1 MLHSRRIRKI
11 IFGQNPLNGGLVFA
25 IPGGFNHD
33 GNRYKIT
40 SIEEDAQ
47 YFREFGTMRYNV
59 YLKRLGKDQEEFVWK
74 SATNVPTVIEYA
86 MPDDDDVVT
95 VT

>member
-25 IPGGFNHD
+25 IPGGFTYN
-33 GNRYKIT
+33 GKRYDIT
-40 SIEEDAQ
+40 LIEEDAQ
-47 YFREFGTMRYNV
+47 YFREYGTMRFNV
-59 YLKRLGKDQEEFVWK
+59 YLKRKGEEEFVWK

-86 MPDDDDVVT
+86 MPGDKEDIIT
-95 VT
+95 VS